1 MNEDKEEAALVDTS
15 KQNDK
20 YASHRSFL
28 GEENSKSQT
37 IEVDIKENHQD
48 LSISRPLNNGNK
60 VVPLTEQK
68 GDSLEKKQES
78 LTDPEKEQVD

>member
-37 IEVDIKENHQD
+37 IEIKNRENDQD
-48 LSISRPLNNGNK
+48 
-60 VVPLTEQK
+60 
-68 GDSLEKKQES
+68 
-78 LTDPEKEQVD
+78 